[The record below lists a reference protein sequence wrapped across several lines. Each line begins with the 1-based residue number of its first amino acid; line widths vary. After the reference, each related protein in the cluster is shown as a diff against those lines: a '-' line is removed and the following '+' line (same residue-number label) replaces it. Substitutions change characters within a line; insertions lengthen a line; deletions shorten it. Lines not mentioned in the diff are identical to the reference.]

1 MTNFGHNM
9 AAARQRA
16 GYSQRQAADAL
27 GISQGYLGG
36 MEIGRNNPDVLHLLV
51 KMAEL
56 YRATPNDLLGVVGA
70 GGETDDI
77 LIRLSPQRYKEVME
91 ITRLFLLLDSQEYR
105 NEVMQNLIASSD
117 LFDGGRVAALLQ
129 ATISQ
134 NNSDVSN
141 AGVLD
146 GLGLAD
152 QF

>member
-1 MTNFGHNM
+1 MYGKYM
-9 AAARQRA
+9 AEAREKARLT
-16 GYSQRQAADAL
+16 QRQAAAKL
-27 GISQGYLGG
+27 GISQGYLAG

-70 GGETDDI
+70 GETDDI

-105 NEVMQNLIASSD
+105 SEVMQNLIASSD

-141 AGVLD
+141 ADVLD
-146 GLGLAD
+146 SLGLAD

>member
-51 KMAEL
+51 KMAKL

-70 GGETDDI
+70 GETDDI

-91 ITRLFLLLDSQEYR
+91 IARLFLLLDSQEYR
-105 NEVMQNLIASSD
+105 SEVMQNLIASSD

-134 NNSDVSN
+134 SNSDVGD

-146 GLGLAD
+146 SLGLAD

>member
-51 KMAEL
+51 KMTEL

-70 GGETDDI
+70 GETDDI

-91 ITRLFLLLDSQEYR
+91 IARLFLLLDSQEYR

-129 ATISQ
+129 ATIGQ
-134 NNSDVSN
+134 NNSDVGD

-146 GLGLAD
+146 SLGLAD